1 MRPGGP
7 EEDQDNDDV
16 AEDEQDAKRTDE
28 TREPVFYNTLTYK
41 TVEECIHS
49 FNLQGIIDLTADCGD
64 KAVAA
69 AAAGILYAGVCMTDA
84 HASLLKWRIQEQ
96 IYRLFSQE
104 GHRLYQAKLATI
116 TKSHTTFT
124 SGANVTT
131 QKSVAPPAE
140 AGAKDKKKRSVP
152 SSAARQTSR
161 TKVIL
166 RAHPAHRT
174 QLTHESPGGIS
185 RPLKFYFFSL

>member
-1 MRPGGP
+1 M
-7 EEDQDNDDV
+7 

-116 TKSHTTFT
+116 TKSHTT
-124 SGANVTT
+124 SATT
-131 QKSVAPPAE
+131 QKSVEPPAE

-152 SSAARQTSR
+152 VPKKRGKAKKSDTRDSSGSSSTSDS
-161 TKVIL
+161 
-166 RAHPAHRT
+166 ADP
-174 QLTHESPGGIS
+174 
-185 RPLKFYFFSL
+185 